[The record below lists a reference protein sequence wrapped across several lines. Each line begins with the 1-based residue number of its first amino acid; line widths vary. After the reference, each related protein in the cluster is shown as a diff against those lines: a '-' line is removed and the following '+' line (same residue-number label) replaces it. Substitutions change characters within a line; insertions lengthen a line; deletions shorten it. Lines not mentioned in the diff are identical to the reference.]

1 MLGLH
6 HLDDMPV
13 TPKERRLAIAFL
25 QGGLEVSHYLM
36 AARRFGVGSKGRDK
50 VKNAGRGG
58 GENAGAR

>member
-36 AARRFGVGSKGRDK
+36 AARRLEWGPR
-50 VKNAGRGG
+50 AGTK
-58 GENAGAR
+58 